1 MGMPKIEGP
10 DRNKPLCYD
19 PKRDKFI
26 TFDEILSG
34 TEQIVPLER
43 LSAADLTRLVVERQ
57 RAGPDYRV
65 QVMSGSLMTRDDV
78 VEAILRDEPF
88 GRTTVE
94 ADLSHLRDLLT
105 QIEEALRQQR

>member
-1 MGMPKIEGP
+1 MDMPKIEGP

-19 PKRDKFI
+19 PERGKFI

-43 LSAADLTRLVVERQ
+43 LSAEDIKRLVIERQ
-57 RAGPDYRV
+57 RVGPDYRV
-65 QVMSGSLMTRDDV
+65 QAMSGSLMSRDDV

-88 GRTTVE
+88 GLATVE
-94 ADLSHLRDLLT
+94 ADFSHLRDLLA
-105 QIEEALRQQR
+105 QIKEAMRQKK